1 MTINPKRVTRLGTK
15 KRSNI
20 ATSSQRAADSRRIKE
35 ALMGGFRKPRTAIV
49 GDGNGNVDA
58 VAISGAPNT
67 IYFKYPSDV
76 TDEQRWAYT
85 DWAQNDERF
94 VHGTVILVEPSHENP
109 REMVVRGYDP
119 LRTKYQ
125 HEVRPN
131 FREPSAAFTHTF
143 DFEVAHECWVPN
155 NSATHYVPLNG
166 WDVSSGD
173 TLYLKKMG
181 FESFILTSIQTV
193 WQNAWASFPG
203 AGGGVFI
210 YDQDGTLLGSEDAF
224 PVAGVDL
231 TIDNYEVT
239 GIKVQAVRT
248 GPGTETGLVDAYL
261 SSIIISGI
269 GINPF
274 EDEIC
279 PDTLPIQ
286 SLTGVATTGQLPSD
300 IVYLTST
307 QTLTNKTLTSPAV
320 NTPVIAGGTANSLV
334 IGGTT
339 AAAGRFTAL
348 ALNAATELT
357 LATDIITVT
366 QSYHRIDTEGDA
378 GTDDLITI
386 NGGSGTLNRLVIRA
400 ENAART
406 VIVRTSGNITTP
418 DGQDITLDDTNKVLE
433 LVYDATLTKWQVVGR
448 ASDIDAASV
457 PYSPSVPSDYNSTP
471 AYVAPAL
478 DEIVSRVELLEGGGG
493 GPISGITPS
502 HCDLRLTLESGVA
515 ISTTDQGSKAT
526 LYLTPYKGAIIALY
540 DGSSWSGYPTSQIS
554 LSLAGLDRHRLYDIW
569 CYLNA
574 GSPTLDYT
582 AWTAPTT
589 GTITTVTNASP
600 PVVTSAAHGLAV
612 NDIVTIHDVGGA
624 TGVNTTSRIS
634 AVTTDTFTLQ
644 SLDAVNLSAPGVYT
658 SGGTW
663 VKKYS
668 GTSRTTPLTTQNGIY
683 VKTGD
688 ATRRYVGT
696 ICVNDA
702 GGQTDDTVL
711 ERLVFSY
718 VNHKAQHL
726 YVVDATASWTY
737 GTAAWR
743 ATRNSFANRLDFV
756 LGVAEY
762 MIEGVATQIT
772 STSGSVGAGVGVD
785 QITTSD
791 AQVGDWAAVTT
802 NMAGTARAVYKGY
815 PSAGLHYVQRMEF
828 NHGGTGTM
836 TGTQTGGRSSGLT
849 AMIEA

>member
-76 TDEQRWAYT
+76 TDEQRWAYV

-119 LRTKYQ
+119 LRTKFQ

-173 TLYLKKMG
+173 TLYVKKMG

-210 YDQDGTLLGSEDAF
+210 YDQDGTLLASEEAF

-286 SLTGVATTGQLPSD
+286 SLTGTATPAQLPTD
-300 IVYLTST
+300 IVYLASA
-307 QTLTNKTLTSPAV
+307 QTLTSKTLTSPVV
-320 NTPVIAGGTANSLV
+320 NG
-334 IGGTT
+334 
-339 AAAGRFTAL
+339 
-348 ALNAATELT
+348 
-357 LATDIITVT
+357 
-366 QSYHRIDTEGDA
+366 
-378 GTDDLITI
+378 
-386 NGGSGTLNRLVIRA
+386 GTLNNVTAL
-400 ENAART
+400 T
-406 VIVRTSGNITTP
+406 VASTSIGSIPMPKMTEVQRDAIVTPVTGSWVFNTDSGTP
-418 DGQDITLDDTNKVLE
+418 NFFDGTDWIVVDSAGIQSP
-433 LVYDATLTKWQVVGR
+433 ATLTKGDMLVYNGTDWVKHDSGTDGQLITYDAAEATGIKNITLTP
-448 ASDIDAASV
+448 SDIGTLV
-457 PYSPSVPSDYNSTP
+457 VSDEIHRRMAFIYAETL
-471 AYVAPAL
+471 VAPGVFDISSIPNTYRHLFIEL
-478 DEIVSRVELLEGGGG
+478 DTR
-493 GPISGITPS
+493 
-502 HCDLRLTLESGVA
+502 
-515 ISTTDQGSKAT
+515 TTDAVTADQV
-526 LYLTPYKGAIIALY
+526 YLFHDT
-540 DGSSWSGYPTSQIS
+540 
-554 LSLAGLDRHRLYDIW
+554 DI
-569 CYLNA
+569 
-574 GSPTLDYT
+574 
-582 AWTAPTT
+582 
-589 GTITTVTNASP
+589 TVTNY
-600 PVVTSAAHGLAV
+600 HRQG
-612 NDIVTIHDVGGA
+612 IGGS
-624 TGVNTTSRIS
+624 NS
-634 AVTTDTFTLQ
+634 AVFNDETNTPQICGTTG
-644 SLDAVNLSAPGVYT
+644 ASAPTDEFGHAEIKIYNYANARPKQAESRFIATVGALNMQI
-658 SGGTW
+658 GGYGHHW
-663 VKKYS
+663 S
-668 GTSRTTPLTTQNGIY
+668 GTTAIDRIRVQPDGYAASSHQFAAGSSIRVYGI
-683 VKTGD
+683 GD
-688 ATRRYVGT
+688 ADV
-696 ICVNDA
+696 VNS
-702 GGQTDDTVL
+702 V
-711 ERLVFSY
+711 ELV
-718 VNHKAQHL
+718 
-726 YVVDATASWTY
+726 
-737 GTAAWR
+737 
-743 ATRNSFANRLDFV
+743 
-756 LGVAEY
+756 
-762 MIEGVATQIT
+762 
-772 STSGSVGAGVGVD
+772 
-785 QITTSD
+785 
-791 AQVGDWAAVTT
+791 
-802 NMAGTARAVYKGY
+802 
-815 PSAGLHYVQRMEF
+815 
-828 NHGGTGTM
+828 
-836 TGTQTGGRSSGLT
+836 
-849 AMIEA
+849 